1 MQAIDPVDHRLKGRS
16 RHDSCSNQRVRQTIN
31 RSVSATGDT
40 ASNDANG
47 SAVADAVGT
56 ARPLEAGSPGDPSP
70 PLTSQPR
77 VGSRPRRLADQRCH
91 GLI

>member
-1 MQAIDPVDHRLKGRS
+1 MQTIDQVDHRLKGRS
-16 RHDSCSNQRVRQTIN
+16 RHDSCSNQGVRQIIN
-31 RSVSATGDT
+31 RSVGATGDT

-70 PLTSQPR
+70 PLMSQPR
-77 VGSRPRRLADQRCH
+77 VGSGTGRLGGQRCY

>member
-1 MQAIDPVDHRLKGRS
+1 MQTIDQVDHRLKGRS

-40 ASNDANG
+40 ASHDANG

-56 ARPLEAGSPGDPSP
+56 ARPWRPA
-70 PLTSQPR
+70 PLGTHLRHLR
-77 VGSRPRRLADQRCH
+77 VNPEWVRAPDV
-91 GLI
+91 